1 MPLKSGKTQRVISK
15 NISEMMH
22 SSTFA
27 KGKPK
32 YKRHEMAV
40 AAAMD
45 KTRKK
50 KKKKA

>member
-1 MPLKSGKTQRVISK
+1 MPLKSGKTQRIISE

-27 KGKPK
+27 KDKPK
-32 YKRHEMAV
+32 HKRQEMAV

-45 KTRKK
+45 KARKK
-50 KKKKA
+50 KRKKA